1 MCGDP
6 IDTNRHCVFVFVL
19 HPSKSN
25 QFCCVQ
31 CYADDM
37 AGMTEG
43 VCQGGAAAASH
54 ATARACDDDD
64 DDDDEDIAAMRRAFE
79 RGSLFASSDESEG
92 EDEDDESARG
102 GSIHTTAR
110 TRPRVHADLAAEGT
124 GAANNGREFVF
135 GDQTVTW

>member
-1 MCGDP
+1 MQ
-6 IDTNRHCVFVFVL
+6 R
-19 HPSKSN
+19 
-25 QFCCVQ
+25 
-31 CYADDM
+31 YADDM

-124 GAANNGREFVF
+124 GVANNGREFVF